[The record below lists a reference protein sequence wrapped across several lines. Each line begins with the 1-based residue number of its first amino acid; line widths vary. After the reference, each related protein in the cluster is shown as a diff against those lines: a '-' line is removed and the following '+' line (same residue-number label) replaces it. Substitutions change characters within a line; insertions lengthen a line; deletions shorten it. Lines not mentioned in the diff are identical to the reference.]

1 MTGLDVLDIARDGI
15 WVMIIIS
22 APMMIVG
29 LVVGVVIAL
38 FQALTQIQEMT
49 LVFVPKI
56 IAIFVAMLVALP
68 FLGATMAG
76 YMTRVADMIVTGG
89 RSRSTGCPRRPISTC
104 SSSRG
109 SAASLCL
116 SRRWASR

>member
-1 MTGLDVLDIARDGI
+1 MTGAAVLDLAREGI
-15 WVMIIIS
+15 WVMILVA

-56 IAIFVAMLVALP
+56 LAIFVTMLLSLP
-68 FLGATMAG
+68 FMGAILGG
-76 YMTRVADMIVTGG
+76 YMTKLADMIIAGG
-89 RSRSTGCPRRPISTC
+89 
-104 SSSRG
+104 
-109 SAASLCL
+109 
-116 SRRWASR
+116 